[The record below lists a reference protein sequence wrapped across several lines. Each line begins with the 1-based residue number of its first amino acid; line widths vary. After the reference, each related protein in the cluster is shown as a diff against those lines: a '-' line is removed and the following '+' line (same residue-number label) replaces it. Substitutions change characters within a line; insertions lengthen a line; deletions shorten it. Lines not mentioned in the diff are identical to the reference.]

1 LTDQVLF
8 FFGLVAAFVIGGAL
22 MGLIMRKSSAKTVAD
37 AVEAS
42 LKELGDK
49 LQGFELARERVN
61 TSLKEQIAN
70 LASSELQ
77 LQKET
82 ARLASA
88 LRSPGVRGRW
98 GEMQLRRVV
107 ELAGMAEHCDFTEQP
122 ANESDGKKTR
132 PDMVIHLPNGRSVVV
147 DAKTPLAAYLE
158 ASESTDEALRTA
170 KLKDHAAHVRT
181 QIVRLSAKSY
191 WDQLADTP
199 EFVVLFLPGE
209 SFFSAALMQEPEL
222 LEYGAD
228 RKVILATPTTL
239 IALLKT
245 VAYGWRQQRA
255 AERAEEIRELGSD
268 LYERLRA
275 LSNELAVLG
284 SQLERSVHAF
294 NRTVGAWEGKVVPG
308 ARRLHELGAGS
319 GEAVDSTR
327 IVDTPVRIPRGQ

>member
-1 LTDQVLF
+1 MTDQVLF

-37 AVEAS
+37 AVEVS
-42 LKELGDK
+42 LKELGEK
-49 LQGFELARERVN
+49 LQTFELARERVN
-61 TSLKEQIAN
+61 TSLKEQISN

-107 ELAGMAEHCDFTEQP
+107 ELAGMAEHCDFSEQP
-122 ANESDGKKTR
+122 TAESDGKKTR

-158 ASESTDEALRTA
+158 ASESADEVQRTA

-284 SQLERSVHAF
+284 SQLERAVHAF
-294 NRTVGAWEGKVVPG
+294 NRTIGAWEGKVVPG
-308 ARRLHELGAGS
+308 AKRLHELGAGS

-327 IVDTPVRIPRGQ
+327 IVDTPVRIPRNQ